1 VITPKK
7 VRVFVRDVLNNER
20 KHNQDLDLLIQD
32 FKRYK
37 EGDRVNYF
45 GKDVPYHEP
54 RPYAENAGLRHVHI
68 LDRVKVVRFGAGN
81 TSDAALIYTEGATS
95 INTYY
100 LIDFIPSGAH
110 AAVQEDSYMRW
121 LIRTAEDFRNKM

>member
-1 VITPKK
+1 MTNVKSA
-7 VRVFVRDVLNNER
+7 RVFVREALNNER
-20 KHNQDLDLLIQD
+20 KHNQDLDLLIKD

-37 EGDRVNYF
+37 EGERVVYF

-54 RPYAENAGLRHVHI
+54 RPYAENAGIRHVHVLERI
-68 LDRVKVVRFGAGN
+68 KAVRFRAGD

-100 LIDFIPSGAH
+100 LIDFIPTGAH
-110 AAVQEDSYMRW
+110 KAVQDDSYMSW

>member
-1 VITPKK
+1 MITPKK

-20 KHNQDLDLLIQD
+20 KHNQDLDLLIRD

-37 EGDRVNYF
+37 EGERVNYF

-110 AAVQEDSYMRW
+110 AEANKAEYMSW
-121 LIRTAEDFRNKM
+121 LINTAEAFRNKM

>member
-1 VITPKK
+1 MNKGKIA
-7 VRVFVRDVLNNER
+7 RVFVREVLNNER
-20 KHNQDLDLLIQD
+20 KQNADLDLLIKD

-37 EGDRVNYF
+37 EGERVVYF

-54 RPYAENAGLRHVHI
+54 RPYVEQAGLRHVHV
-68 LDRVKVVRFGAGN
+68 LDRIKAVRFRAGD

-100 LIDFIPSGAH
+100 LIDFIPTGVH
-110 AAVQEDSYMRW
+110 KTVQDDNYMSW